1 MIILD
6 TNVIS
11 EAMRGHQADRRV
23 LSWLRGLR
31 DTPVT
36 TVINRSELLAGLAVL
51 PSGARRE
58 SLLTRFQDA
67 LDSLADCLPLLPH
80 QASTYAE
87 IVARRRALGLPM
99 STLDGLIAAIAMD
112 HRAVLATR
120 DTGGFAGL
128 DLQVVDPWTAE
139 P

>member
-23 LSWLRGLR
+23 LSWLLGLR

-36 TVINRSELLAGLAVL
+36 TVINRAELLAGLAVL

-58 SLLTRFQDA
+58 SLLTRFQA
-67 LDSLADCLPLLPH
+67 ARDSLA
-80 QASTYAE
+80 A
-87 IVARRRALGLPM
+87 
-99 STLDGLIAAIAMD
+99 
-112 HRAVLATR
+112 
-120 DTGGFAGL
+120 
-128 DLQVVDPWTAE
+128 
-139 P
+139 